1 MPANFLLEVFKENN
15 LKPAI
20 IWDNKSF
27 TYQELYDKVN
37 ESINLID
44 RYNITKGSV
53 IALQGDFTPSSIS
66 LLIALIQTGCI
77 IVPLTNM
84 NHENRKKL
92 LSIAQ
97 VEFLFEIDKEDKILF
112 EQFGQSSHLEYY
124 EIIRKRKNP
133 GLVLFSSGTSG
144 DPKAA
149 VHDLSAL
156 LKKFQTRRRSLRT
169 INFLLFDHW
178 GGLNTMF
185 YILSNVGVLIT
196 TKERSPEEICK
207 LIEYQKV
214 ELLPASPTFINL
226 LLLSGVYNEYDLT
239 SLKVISYGTEPMP
252 ENTLLKLKAEF
263 PKVKLLQT
271 YGLIELG
278 VMHTRSEK
286 DDSLWVKVGGDGY
299 KTRIVDGILQIKAES
314 AMLGYLNAPS
324 PFTKDNWFIT
334 GDEVLEKDGYIKI
347 LGRKSEM
354 INVGGEKVYP
364 QEIENIIMK
373 MGNVAEVTVYGEKN
387 SIIGNI
393 VCANILLIKDEG
405 DKNFIKKLKQFCKE
419 RMEKFKIP
427 VKVQTVHEHQYSSRY
442 KKNRIL

>member
-149 VHDLSAL
+149 VHNLSAL
-156 LKKFQTRRRSLRT
+156 LKNFQTRRRSLRT

-185 YILSNVGVLIT
+185 H
-196 TKERSPEEICK
+196 
-207 LIEYQKV
+207 
-214 ELLPASPTFINL
+214 FI
-226 LLLSGVYNEYDLT
+226 
-239 SLKVISYGTEPMP
+239 
-252 ENTLLKLKAEF
+252 
-263 PKVKLLQT
+263 
-271 YGLIELG
+271 
-278 VMHTRSEK
+278 
-286 DDSLWVKVGGDGY
+286 
-299 KTRIVDGILQIKAES
+299 
-314 AMLGYLNAPS
+314 
-324 PFTKDNWFIT
+324 
-334 GDEVLEKDGYIKI
+334 
-347 LGRKSEM
+347 
-354 INVGGEKVYP
+354 
-364 QEIENIIMK
+364 
-373 MGNVAEVTVYGEKN
+373 
-387 SIIGNI
+387 
-393 VCANILLIKDEG
+393 
-405 DKNFIKKLKQFCKE
+405 
-419 RMEKFKIP
+419 
-427 VKVQTVHEHQYSSRY
+427 
-442 KKNRIL
+442 